1 MNDVGGGAKAVL
13 AAAGGA
19 TLLGLSPIFV
29 RLSELGP
36 QATNF
41 WRFAL
46 ALPILA
52 VWATLSGRDR
62 AGTTREIS
70 WLLLAGLFFGAEVGL
85 WAAALDFT
93 PSPTRRC
100 FPI

>member
-1 MNDVGGGAKAVL
+1 MNYANGGVKAVL

-52 VWATLSGRDR
+52 VWATLSG
-62 AGTTREIS
+62 
-70 WLLLAGLFFGAEVGL
+70 AERGG
-85 WAAALDFT
+85 
-93 PSPTRRC
+93 SIR
-100 FPI
+100 